1 MLMNETM
8 NKLKSMKL
16 TGFVEALQQQEE
28 QLGYREMDFHQRLG

>member
-1 MLMNETM
+1 MLINETM

-28 QLGYREMDFHQRLG
+28 QIGYQLSLIHI